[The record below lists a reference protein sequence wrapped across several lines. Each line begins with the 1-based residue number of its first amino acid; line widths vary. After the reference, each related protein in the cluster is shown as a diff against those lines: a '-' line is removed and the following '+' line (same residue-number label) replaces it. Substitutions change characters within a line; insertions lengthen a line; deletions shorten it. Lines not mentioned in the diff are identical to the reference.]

1 MEVNVGRITEP
12 VEMDA
17 IRIGIHDHEFLLKQT
32 SDGLHII
39 ELTDKDILVRPQV
52 ANSIVIVTK
61 TKQL

>member
-1 MEVNVGRITEP
+1 MEVNIGRITEP

-39 ELTDKDILVRPQV
+39 ELTDKDILVC
-52 ANSIVIVTK
+52 
-61 TKQL
+61 